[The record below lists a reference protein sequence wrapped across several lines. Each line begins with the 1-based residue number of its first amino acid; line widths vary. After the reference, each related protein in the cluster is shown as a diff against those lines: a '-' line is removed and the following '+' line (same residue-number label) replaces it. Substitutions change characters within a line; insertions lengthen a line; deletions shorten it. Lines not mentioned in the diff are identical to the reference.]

1 MRRLIVGV
9 DPGVTVGLAVLSLD
23 GHPLHIESR
32 REWSL
37 SDIVRRI
44 SELGEPTLISSD
56 VSPASE
62 FLEQLSHKL
71 NAVLYEPLI
80 SMGADEKRQIAK
92 EYAATYGLKLKNN
105 HEIDALA
112 AAVKAYKHYE
122 RKFENIKSRVRDL
135 PLKVSAEDIK
145 DLIVRGY
152 SLKRAIQYLQGTDRY
167 KPSVISRRPIPRE
180 ERLKGLIEE
189 LQRRL
194 ARERKRLKAMQEA
207 NRKLRAKIRALEA
220 EVKSLR
226 EMVKEMQSRQLIE
239 IRREREYALLLDELE
254 EARAKIKEYSIK
266 IEEYKRR
273 FDEMQRLR
281 ELESKGR
288 LILLKPIEAFTDRG
302 LRKAFRLYGIR
313 AGDSVLL
320 LDPSGGGAATAEE
333 LARRGI
339 KIIVMKG
346 QMSHNALEVFER
358 CMIPVVSYSDIKV
371 EWIEGLPYVNPE
383 DLREA
388 VRRAE
393 EKNASMAYHQLKAIL
408 EDHRKKHSQRPDHL
422 II

>member
-32 REWSL
+32 RGWSL

-92 EYAATYGLKLKNN
+92 EYAAVYGLKLKNN

-122 RKFENIKSRVRDL
+122 RKFENIKARIKDL
-135 PLKVSAEDIK
+135 PLKVPAEDVK

-152 SLKRAIQYLQGTDRY
+152 SLKRAVQYLQGTDKF
-167 KPSVISRRPIPRE
+167 KPSVVSRRPIPRE

-189 LQRRL
+189 LQKRL

-220 EVKSLR
+220 EVKSLK
-226 EMVKEMQSRQLIE
+226 EMVKEMRSRQSIE
-239 IRREREYALLLDELE
+239 IRREREYSLLLDELE
-254 EARAKIKEYSIK
+254 EARAKIREYSMK
-266 IEEYKRR
+266 LEEYKRR
-273 FDEMQRLR
+273 FDEMRRLR
-281 ELESKGR
+281 ELQSKGR
-288 LILLKPIEAFTDRG
+288 LILLKPIEAFTERG
-302 LRKAFRLYGIR
+302 LSKAFRLYGIR

-320 LDPSGGGAATAEE
+320 LDSSGGGAATAEE

-339 KIIVMKG
+339 KIVVTKG
-346 QMSHNALEVFER
+346 RMSHNALEVFER
-358 CMIPVVSYSDIKV
+358 YMIPVVSYSDIRI

-388 VRRAE
+388 VRRSE
-393 EKNASMAYHQLKAIL
+393 EKKVLMAYRQLKAIL
-408 EDHRKKHSQRPDHL
+408 EDHRKGIFSE
-422 II
+422 I